1 MLAEA
6 REDRLH
12 SNQSSTVWQ
21 EEIDGRFPP
30 RVRSVLDKNFI
41 RRWTYFKKN
50 FTTPSVNALPVI
62 NT

>member
-30 RVRSVLDKNFI
+30 RVRSVLEKNFI
-41 RRWTYFKKN
+41 RQWTYFKMT
-50 FTTPSVNALPVI
+50 FTMHSVSAFALHQR
-62 NT
+62 